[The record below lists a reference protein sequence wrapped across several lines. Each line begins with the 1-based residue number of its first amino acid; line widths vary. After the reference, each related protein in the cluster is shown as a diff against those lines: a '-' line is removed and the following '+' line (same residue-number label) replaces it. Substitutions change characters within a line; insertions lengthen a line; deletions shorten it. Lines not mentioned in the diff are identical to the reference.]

1 MDTNIVGNVRLG
13 NYILNVYS
21 SLDEPIFKASEIA
34 EFIGYSDNT
43 WKLTQMCEEDERLK
57 LPMVVAGQRRAIL
70 FVTERG
76 LYNILSQSNMPYARK
91 WRRIVLSELI
101 SLRKAKNMT
110 IEEQFDEWAKQIDD
124 IYYDEETGRLMR
136 SVTVPGGDVEQ
147 VPVT

>member
-21 SLDEPIFKASEIA
+21 SLDEPLFKASEIA
-34 EFIGYSDNT
+34 EFIGYSNNA

-57 LPMVVAGQRRAIL
+57 LPMVVAGQRREIL
-70 FVTERG
+70 FVTEQG
-76 LYNILSQSNMPYARK
+76 LYNILSHSNMPYARK

-101 SLRKAKNMT
+101 SLRKAKDMT

-136 SVTVPGGDVEQ
+136 TVTVPGGDVEQ